1 MQTTL
6 ERRHTMH
13 LLCVEESQW
22 VVVEVLH
29 NTALMQN
36 APTPR
41 DVNLPKSAARIG
53 TLFHNFFLLC
63 CT

>member
-1 MQTTL
+1 MRGGESMGSGGSIMQHGT
-6 ERRHTMH
+6 
-13 LLCVEESQW
+13 
-22 VVVEVLH
+22 
-29 NTALMQN
+29 N
-36 APTPR
+36 AKRTTPR